1 MDEVNF
7 IPEEPPAPPP
17 VTRPSARERIL
28 RAAEA
33 LFAER
38 GFDQSSVGE
47 IAYRAGVNRALLYYY
62 FRQKDDIY
70 RQIMVEG
77 MSLLKQVTSNVL
89 EPGMTVREAVGVFIE
104 AYLDMAKTH
113 PGLVRIVYREIVGA
127 QHQDSESRAFV
138 DEFVSTIWM
147 LRAVLERGIQAGE
160 LEPHDPTKGV
170 ISLFGLT
177 NVFITVDYLEGASYT
192 REEVRDHIMRVF
204 LDGLGARVSKEN
216 A

>member
-1 MDEVNF
+1 MDDAHYM
-7 IPEEPPAPPP
+7 PEEPKSPPP
-17 VTRPSARERIL
+17 STRPSARERIL

-70 RQIMVEG
+70 RQIMIEG
-77 MSLLKQVTSNVL
+77 MSLLRQVTSNVL
-89 EPGMTVREAVGVFIE
+89 EPGMTVREAVGAFID

-138 DEFVSTIWM
+138 DEFVGTIWM

-160 LEPHDPTKGV
+160 LAPHDPIKGV

-177 NVFITVDYLEGASYT
+177 NVFITVDYLDGASFS
-192 REEVRDHIMRVF
+192 REEVRDHILRVF
-204 LDGLGARVSKEN
+204 FEGLGTARDGAGS
-216 A
+216 